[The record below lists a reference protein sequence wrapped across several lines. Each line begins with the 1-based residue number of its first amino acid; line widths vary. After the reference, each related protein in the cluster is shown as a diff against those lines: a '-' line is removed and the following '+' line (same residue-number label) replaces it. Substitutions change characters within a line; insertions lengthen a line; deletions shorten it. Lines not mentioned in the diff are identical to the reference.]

1 MMAGFAADELAQR
14 AGALVAEARR
24 FGSRS
29 LTGLQK
35 KEGGG
40 GGRGRRLQK
49 ISSKVLTVAS
59 KRCNNLVSALNKQ
72 TARRNKRQVIGWFCE
87 VL

>member
-24 FGSRS
+24 FGSWG

-40 GGRGRRLQK
+40 GG
-49 ISSKVLTVAS
+49 
-59 KRCNNLVSALNKQ
+59 
-72 TARRNKRQVIGWFCE
+72 
-87 VL
+87 